1 MIKRIVCSL
10 SAGFLITSSHL
21 LAFDLGGFMQN
32 AAPVTQA
39 LAPVADQ
46 TLMSNPMIKNI
57 STNLNVTPTQA
68 VGGSAAILK
77 DASTR
82 MSASDVKSLKTQLP
96 AVGTLLA
103 NAPATQAALPAQF
116 SALGLSADM
125 IGKFTPFILQYVT
138 TGTTPQLAQVVQAAL
153 PAPAK

>member
-1 MIKRIVCSL
+1 MKRFIYPLIASL
-10 SAGFLITSSHL
+10 ALSTQAF
-21 LAFDLGGFMQN
+21 AFDFGTFMQN

-46 TLMSNPMIKNI
+46 ALLSNPMVKTI

-77 DASTR
+77 DATSR
-82 MSASDVKSLKTQLP
+82 MNPTDVKSLKSQLP
-96 AVGTLLA
+96 AIGTLLA
-103 NAPATQAALPAQF
+103 SAPATQTALPAQF
-116 SALGLSADM
+116 SALGLSSDM

-153 PAPAK
+153 MPTAK

>member
-1 MIKRIVCSL
+1 MKRIIYSL
-10 SAGFLITSSHL
+10 SIGFVLNSFQAY
-21 LAFDLGGFMQN
+21 AFDFGTFMQN

-46 TLMSNPMIKNI
+46 TLMTNPMVKTI

-77 DASTR
+77 DATTR
-82 MSASDVKSLKTQLP
+82 MSPTDVKSLQTQMP
-96 AVGTLLA
+96 AIGTLLSS
-103 NAPATQAALPAQF
+103 APSTQAALPAQF
-116 SALGLSADM
+116 NALGLSADM

-138 TGTTPQLAQVVQAAL
+138 TGTTPQLAQVVQTALMPAA
-153 PAPAK
+153 K